1 MRISETDVVLYTITF
16 IEISGRKFYK
26 MLKNV
31 EGYTSAYITG

>member
-16 IEISGRKFYK
+16 IEISERKFHK

-31 EGYTSAYITG
+31 ASYASAYITG